1 MVGELM
7 KNKAHSPKIIKKDWG
22 QEVWMANNLEN
33 NYCGKII
40 SIGPGCST
48 SLHFHSKKHETFFIV
63 EGSLE
68 LHIIDT
74 ETAQEQIII
83 LEVGDTYVL
92 ERNVPHKLASTQGC
106 ELIEISTYHLNEDSY
121 RISR

>member
-1 MVGELM
+1 
-7 KNKAHSPKIIKKDWG
+7 
-22 QEVWMANNLEN
+22 
-33 NYCGKII
+33 
-40 SIGPGCST
+40 
-48 SLHFHSKKHETFFIV
+48 
-63 EGSLE
+63 

-74 ETAQEQIII
+74 ETAQEQVI
-83 LEVGDTYVL
+83 LLEAADTYVL